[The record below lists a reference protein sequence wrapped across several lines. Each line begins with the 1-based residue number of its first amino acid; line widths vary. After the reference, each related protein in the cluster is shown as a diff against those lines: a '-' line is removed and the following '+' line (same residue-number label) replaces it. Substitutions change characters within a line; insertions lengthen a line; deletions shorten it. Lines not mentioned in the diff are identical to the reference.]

1 MLETTEAHFRRKLK
15 EDIIRLC
22 DVSDKLF
29 LKEDKFESIFQLYRR
44 YRDIIHNHI
53 RQSSEKKEQDIRMDR
68 HKIAA
73 AFFCAIL
80 KAEPIGRKAGADRF
94 FERTVNEQLALI
106 FSVLF
111 IIDTFNISDEPKD
124 EMDKEIYGLYIKF
137 PECQH
142 SEIKDYKTNFIM
154 LLDEAQK
161 QFLDID
167 SEKFQPSSLFVISH
181 LFFLIDAYSYQKNRC
196 LILESGFAPETGAY

>member
-1 MLETTEAHFRRKLK
+1 MLKTTEARFRRKLK
-15 EDIIRLC
+15 EDILRLC
-22 DVSDKLF
+22 AISDKLF
-29 LKEDKFESIFQLYRR
+29 LEEDKFEAVFQLYQR
-44 YRDIIHNHI
+44 YREVIHDRI
-53 RQSSEKKEQDIRMDR
+53 KQSCEKEKQVIKMDR

-80 KAEPIGRKAGADRF
+80 QARPIGRKGGADRF

-124 EMDKEIYGLYIKF
+124 KMDTEIYDLYIKF

-142 SEIKDYKTNFIM
+142 SKIKDYKTNFIM
-154 LLDEAQK
+154 LLDETQK
-161 QFLDID
+161 QLLDID

-196 LILESGFAPETGAY
+196 IILESGFVPETGAC

>member
-1 MLETTEAHFRRKLK
+1 MKETTEARFRQKLK
-15 EDIIRLC
+15 VDIKRLC

-29 LKEDKFESIFQLYRR
+29 LEENKFESIFQLYRR
-44 YRDIIHNHI
+44 YRDVIHDCI
-53 RQSSEKKEQDIRMDR
+53 SQSSKNEEHDIRMDR

-80 KAEPIGRKAGADRF
+80 KAEPIGRKAGADKF
-94 FERTVNEQLALI
+94 YERTVNEQLALI
-106 FSVLF
+106 FSVLYV
-111 IIDTFNISDEPKD
+111 IDTFNISDTPKD
-124 EMDKEIYGLYIKF
+124 KMDTEIYDLYIKF

-142 SEIKDYKTNFIM
+142 SEIKDYMTNFIM
-154 LLDEAQK
+154 LIDEAQK

-167 SEKFQPSSLFVISH
+167 SDKFQPSSLFIISH

-196 LILESGFAPETGAY
+196 LVLESDFAPETGS

>member
-1 MLETTEAHFRRKLK
+1 MNEATEARFRRKLK
-15 EDIIRLC
+15 DDITRLC
-22 DVSDKLF
+22 DVSDNLF
-29 LKEDKFESIFQLYRR
+29 MEEDKFESIFQLYQR
-44 YRDIIHNHI
+44 YKDVIHNCI
-53 RQSSEKKEQDIRMDR
+53 SQSSQEGHDIRMDR
-68 HKIAA
+68 HKIAT

-80 KAEPIGRKAGADRF
+80 KAEPIGRKVGADKF

-106 FSVLF
+106 FSVLY
-111 IIDTFNISDEPKD
+111 IIDKFNISDKPKD
-124 EMDKEIYGLYIKF
+124 KMDKEIYDLEIQF

-154 LLDEAQK
+154 LIDETQK

-167 SEKFQPSSLFVISH
+167 SENFQSSSLFVLSH

-196 LILESGFAPETGAY
+196 RILESGFAPEQV

>member
-1 MLETTEAHFRRKLK
+1 MNETTEAKFRWKLK
-15 EDIIRLC
+15 DDIKRLC

-29 LKEDKFESIFQLYRR
+29 PEENKFESIFQLYHR
-44 YRDIIHNHI
+44 YRNVIHDCI
-53 RQSSEKKEQDIRMDR
+53 SQSSQKKEHDIRMDR

-80 KAEPIGRKAGADRF
+80 KAEPIGRKDGADKF
-94 FERTVNEQLALI
+94 YERTVNEQLALI
-106 FSVLF
+106 FSVLY
-111 IIDTFNISDEPKD
+111 IIDTFNISDAPKD
-124 EMDKEIYGLYIKF
+124 KIDTEIYGLYIKF

-142 SEIKDYKTNFIM
+142 SEIKDYMTNFIM
-154 LLDEAQK
+154 LIDEAQK

-167 SEKFQPSSLFVISH
+167 SDKFQPSSLFIISH

-196 LILESGFAPETGAY
+196 LILESGFAP

>member
-1 MLETTEAHFRRKLK
+1 MLETTEARFRWKLK
-15 EDIIRLC
+15 DDIKRLC

-29 LKEDKFESIFQLYRR
+29 LEEDKFESVFQLYQR
-44 YRDIIHNHI
+44 YRDVIHNCI
-53 RQSSEKKEQDIRMDR
+53 KQSSKKEEQDIRMDR
-68 HKIAA
+68 HKIAT

-80 KAEPIGRKAGADRF
+80 KAAPIGRKADADRF

-106 FSVLF
+106 FSVLY
-111 IIDTFNISDEPKD
+111 IIDKFNISDEPKNK
-124 EMDKEIYGLYIKF
+124 MDKEIYDLYIKF

-142 SEIKDYKTNFIM
+142 SEYKNYKTNFIM
-154 LLDEAQK
+154 LIDEAQK

-196 LILESGFAPETGAY
+196 LILEDGFAPPTDS

>member
-1 MLETTEAHFRRKLK
+1 MNEATEARFRRKLK
-15 EDIIRLC
+15 DDIIRLC

-29 LKEDKFESIFQLYRR
+29 IEEDKFESIFRLYRR
-44 YRDIIHNHI
+44 YRDIIHNCI
-53 RQSSEKKEQDIRMDR
+53 NQNSQEEYDIRMDR

-80 KAEPIGRKAGADRF
+80 KAKPIGRKVGADKF
-94 FERTVNEQLALI
+94 YERTVNEQLALI
-106 FSVLF
+106 FSVLY
-111 IIDTFNISDEPKD
+111 IIDTFNISDTPKD
-124 EMDKEIYGLYIKF
+124 KMDTEIYGLEIKF

-154 LLDEAQK
+154 LIDETQK

-167 SEKFQPSSLFVISH
+167 SENFQSSSLFVLSH

-196 LILESGFAPETGAY
+196 LILESGFAPGQM